1 MILWQGIV
9 EQETAPTFLIKV
21 ADHTNSWSE
30 LKKKKKSTTCTLV
43 TEPKIDIHMEE
54 QQPIKLWSN
63 SSSLLQ
69 ALISADWHFFLQRSR
84 EGRGERRRW
93 RGEHK
98 KSLPYSTRF
107 SGLLHSSQTIYARNS
122 CIRIWPFTRPFL
134 WLRQCLRSITANQG
148 PGAVMPTAWLW
159 AAYSTWEKREKS
171 SKPTHFQK
179 SQSSQFTSLVQF
191 NVHKHT
197 FPYNLTC

>member
-9 EQETAPTFLIKV
+9 EQETVPTFLIKV

-69 ALISADWHFFLQRSR
+69 ALISADWHFFFKDQGKGEEKGQD
-84 EGRGERRRW
+84 EGENTQ
-93 RGEHK
+93 

-148 PGAVMPTAWLW
+148 SGAVMPTAWLW